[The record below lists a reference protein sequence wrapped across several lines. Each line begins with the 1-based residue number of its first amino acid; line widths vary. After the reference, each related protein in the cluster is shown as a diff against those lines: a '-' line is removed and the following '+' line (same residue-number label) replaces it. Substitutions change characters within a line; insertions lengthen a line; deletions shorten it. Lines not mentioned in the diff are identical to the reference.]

1 MKMKDRFAAS
11 TTDGTC
17 CKQVIKQVQTVT
29 VVLMA
34 IMTLVGCTPLV
45 FALTETE
52 PAGEALKG
60 IVSVVS
66 LITNIVGIIF
76 VVVGFVRY
84 VMAHAQDDGPSQ
96 QKAAL
101 FIGTGI
107 ALFLVGTI
115 ISGMNI
121 WTWYTAPSTI
131 ILKPYL

>member
-1 MKMKDRFAAS
+1 MAMVCANVTAWMRYCPMAQASGSRSGYWAAH
-11 TTDGTC
+11 G
-17 CKQVIKQVQTVT
+17 
-29 VVLMA
+29 
-34 IMTLVGCTPLV
+34 
-45 FALTETE
+45 ALQ
-52 PAGEALKG
+52 G

-107 ALFLVGTI
+107 ALFLVGGI
-115 ISGMNI
+115 ISGMGISGWISSDNSGG
-121 WTWYTAPSTI
+121 TNV
-131 ILKPYL
+131 